1 MIAYAQNTATEEI
14 GRIAVLLDNISSII
28 NILVAIAVSLVFLY
42 FFWKVG
48 QFILAGDAT
57 YEKLKREIIWSVIA
71 IFLLVSIWGIIN
83 LLQNILFPTQ
93 AGSGVQYT
101 NVFGTIS
108 NPSIDSICTKY
119 RDGGYTAEEK
129 LKYAPICEEDLE

>member
-1 MIAYAQNTATEEI
+1 MIAYAQNTATDEI
-14 GRIAVLLDNISSII
+14 NRIAVLLDNISSII
-28 NILVAIAVSLVFLY
+28 DILIIIAVSLVFLY

-57 YEKLKREIIWSVIA
+57 YEKLKREIIWSVLA

-93 AGSGVQYT
+93 EGSGVQYV
-101 NVFGTIS
+101 NIFGRLPRPNDFDPYAIKAKQDAV
-108 NPSIDSICTKY
+108 PLPP
-119 RDGGYTAEEK
+119 GAMTAR
-129 LKYAPICEEDLE
+129 

>member
-1 MIAYAQNTATEEI
+1 MIAYAQNTSIDEI
-14 GRIAVLLDNISSII
+14 NRILVLLDNISSII
-28 NILVAIAVSLVFLY
+28 DILIAIAVSLVFLY

-101 NVFGTIS
+101 NIFGKLPPVITDPPCRIM
-108 NPSIDSICTKY
+108 NDPSAIKAKQD
-119 RDGGYTAEEK
+119 AVP
-129 LKYAPICEEDLE
+129 LCEEDFK

>member
-1 MIAYAQNTATEEI
+1 MIAYAQSTATDEI
-14 GRIAVLLDNISSII
+14 NRIAVLLNNISSII
-28 NILVAIAVSLVFLY
+28 DILIAIAVSLVFLY

-93 AGSGVQYT
+93 AGSGVQSV
-101 NVFGTIS
+101 NVFGVTCTPYSDTYTI
-108 NPSIDSICTKY
+108 K
-119 RDGGYTAEEK
+119 EK
-129 LKYAPICEEDLE
+129 LRAVPFCEEDLK

>member
-1 MIAYAQNTATEEI
+1 MIAYAQSTTTDEI
-14 GRIAVLLDNISSII
+14 NRIVVLLDNISSII
-28 NILVAIAVSLVFLY
+28 DILILIAVSLVFLY

-93 AGSGVQYT
+93 TGSGVQYT
-101 NVFGTIS
+101 NIFGKLPPVITD
-108 NPSIDSICTKY
+108 PTC
-119 RDGGYTAEEK
+119 RRMHDGFAVPEK
-129 LKYAPICEEDLE
+129 QEAVPLCEEDFK

>member
-1 MIAYAQNTATEEI
+1 MIAYAQNTSIDEI
-14 GRIAVLLDNISSII
+14 NRILVLLDNISSII
-28 NILVAIAVSLVFLY
+28 DILIAIAVSLVFLY

-101 NVFGTIS
+101 NIFGELPPVITE
-108 NPSIDSICTKY
+108 PTCTPY
-119 RDGGYTAEEK
+119 SDTYTMEEK
-129 LKYAPICEEDLE
+129 LKYAPFCEEDLK